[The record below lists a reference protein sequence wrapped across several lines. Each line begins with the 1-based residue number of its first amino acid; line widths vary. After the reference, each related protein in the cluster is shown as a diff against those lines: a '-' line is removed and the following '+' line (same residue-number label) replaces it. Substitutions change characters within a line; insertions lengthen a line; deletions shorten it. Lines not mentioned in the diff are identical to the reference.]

1 MEATDEPNQVSANA
15 NPIGF
20 QVRISGN
27 LTVTV
32 TRADNI
38 EVEDSEI
45 QKVLRLRNGDY
56 SCFKTVYLVV
66 EGQRHEITMPVQPT
80 TNNPASTS
88 P

>member
-66 EGQRHEITMPVQPT
+66 DGQRHEITMPVQPT

>member
-1 MEATDEPNQVSANA
+1 MAATDEPNQVSANA
-15 NPIGF
+15 SPISF

-66 EGQRHEITMPVQPT
+66 DGQRHEITMPVQST
-80 TNNPASTS
+80 TNTPTSTS
-88 P
+88 L

>member
-15 NPIGF
+15 NPIDF